1 MRRPLSGLRR
11 ELERVGKMARMRQRL
26 WVAALLGAMA
36 LWFLPLQTYRLF
48 NPDEGRYAEIPREM
62 VASGDWVTP
71 RLDALKYFEK
81 PPLQYW
87 TTAVAYQVF
96 GEHEWTARLW
106 VGLSGFL
113 GLLLTAWI
121 GTRLYGAVT
130 GALAALV
137 QAGSLLYLGLAR
149 ISTLDMGLTVTLEL
163 ALVGLLLLTSTGA
176 EPAGQRRGDER
187 CGALLLALGA
197 ALAFLSKGLVG
208 ILVPAA
214 VAVIYLLLRREW
226 SLVWRARPWWTLAAL
241 AVFAGPWL
249 WLVEQRN
256 PGFAQFFFVHEQ
268 FTRFLTRV
276 HQRYEPDWFFIPVL
290 LVGFMPWTPLLPA
303 IIRRGWRD
311 IRGGD
316 RNALLLSIWVAFC
329 FLFFSLSQSK
339 LVPYI
344 LPLFPALSLLAGRAL
359 GVLERPRLRFALVIS
374 ALVWLVLGTLVLCLW
389 CCPAIGA
396 RLFVPAEPAIGGIAG
411 GLLLAGLITAAAAWQ
426 AVRRGALPATAL
438 ATLGVAALLGVL
450 LPAAGGLSRQR
461 EPQQLI
467 AAAAG
472 QLRAATAFYCV
483 DDYEQSIPF
492 YLRRTCTLV
501 GYRGELDFGLSQE
514 PSRWV
519 PDLASFAA
527 RWRAETD
534 ALALIRPESYA
545 ELQRMGLPMRVIYTG
560 SSLVAVVRQ

>member
-1 MRRPLSGLRR
+1 
-11 ELERVGKMARMRQRL
+11 MAQMRQRL
-26 WVAALLGAMA
+26 WIVALLGAMA

-87 TTAVAYQVF
+87 ATAVAYQAF

-130 GALAALV
+130 GALATLV

-149 ISTLDMGLTVTLEL
+149 ISTLDMGLTVMLEL
-163 ALVGLLLLTSTGA
+163 ALVGLLLLTSPEAARGA
-176 EPAGQRRGDER
+176 DGKRDSRR
-187 CGALLLALGA
+187 GALLLALGV

-208 ILVPAA
+208 ILIPGA
-214 VAVIYLLLRREW
+214 VVAIYILLRRDW
-226 SLVWRARPWWTLAAL
+226 SLAWRARPWWTLAAL

-276 HQRYEPDWFFIPVL
+276 HQRYQPDWFFIPVL
-290 LVGFMPWTPLLPA
+290 LAGFMPWTPLLPA

-316 RNALLLSIWVAFC
+316 RSALLLAIWVGFC

-359 GVLERPRLRFALVIS
+359 GSLERPRLRRALAIS
-374 ALVWLVLGTLVLCLW
+374 ALLWLALGALVLWLW
-389 CCPAIGA
+389 CAPATAARLEVPAGPAIGA
-396 RLFVPAEPAIGGIAG
+396 MAGALLF
-411 GLLLAGLITAAAAWQ
+411 AGLITAVAAWQ
-426 AVRRGALPATAL
+426 AVRRGALAAAVL
-438 ATLGVAALLGVL
+438 ATLGMAALLGVL
-450 LPAAGGLSRQR
+450 LPAAGGLPRQR
-461 EPQQLI
+461 EPQQLV

-472 QLRAATAFYCV
+472 QLRPATAVYCV

-501 GYRGELDFGLSQE
+501 GYRGELDFGLNQE
-514 PSRWV
+514 PWRWV
-519 PDLASFAA
+519 PDLASFAT
-527 RWRAETD
+527 RWLAETD
-534 ALALIRPESYA
+534 ALAVIRLESYA

-560 SSLVAVVRQ
+560 NSLVAVVRQ